1 VTASASTSTVVR
13 RRDAARLARRYARAQ
28 CDGNAPP
35 TLVEDVELVVSELV
49 TNAMRHGRGEITMHL
64 DVTPDRV
71 VVGVQDQGTG
81 LPLPQEP
88 DETVANGRGL
98 ALVAILATEWGVRPE
113 PGGGKVV
120 WCVLMTTPAV
130 SG

>member
-1 VTASASTSTVVR
+1 MTTSASISTVIR
-13 RRDAARLARRYARAQ
+13 RRDAARLARGYARAQ
-28 CDGNAPP
+28 CAGHTPP
-35 TLVEDVELVVSELV
+35 RLVEDVELVVSELV

-64 DVTPDRV
+64 EVTPDRV
-71 VVGVQDQGTG
+71 VVGVQDQGAGRPSPRDADAT
-81 LPLPQEP
+81 
-88 DETVANGRGL
+88 DANGRGL

-120 WCVLMTTPAV
+120 WCVLTPAV

>member
-1 VTASASTSTVVR
+1 MTTSASTSMVVR

-28 CDGNAPP
+28 CAGNAPP

-49 TNAMRHGRGEITMHL
+49 TNAMRHGRGQIRMHL
-64 DVTPDRV
+64 EVAPDRV
-71 VVGVQDQGTG
+71 VVGVQDQGAG
-81 LPLPQEP
+81 QPAPREP
-88 DETVANGRGL
+88 DATDVNGRGL
-98 ALVAILATEWGVRPE
+98 ALVAILATEWGVRAG

-120 WCVLMTTPAV
+120 WCVLTPAV

>member
-1 VTASASTSTVVR
+1 MTTSASMSTVVR

-28 CDGNAPP
+28 CAGHTPS

-49 TNAMRHGRGEITMHL
+49 TNAMRHGRGQITMHL
-64 DVTPDRV
+64 EVAPDRV
-71 VVGVQDQGTG
+71 VVGVQDQGAG
-81 LPLPQEP
+81 RPSPRQP
-88 DETVANGRGL
+88 DATDANGRGL
-98 ALVAILATEWGVRPE
+98 ALVAILATEWGVSPE

-120 WCVLMTTPAV
+120 WCVLTPAV

>member
-1 VTASASTSTVVR
+1 MTTSASTSTVVR

-28 CDGNAPP
+28 CAGNAPP

-49 TNAMRHGRGEITMHL
+49 TNAVRHGRGEITMHL
-64 DVTPDRV
+64 EVAPDRV
-71 VVGVQDQGTG
+71 VVGVQDQGAG
-81 LPLPQEP
+81 HPSPREP
-88 DETVANGRGL
+88 DATDANGRGL
-98 ALVAILATEWGVRPE
+98 ALVAVLATQWGVRPE

-120 WCVLMTTPAV
+120 WCVLTPAV